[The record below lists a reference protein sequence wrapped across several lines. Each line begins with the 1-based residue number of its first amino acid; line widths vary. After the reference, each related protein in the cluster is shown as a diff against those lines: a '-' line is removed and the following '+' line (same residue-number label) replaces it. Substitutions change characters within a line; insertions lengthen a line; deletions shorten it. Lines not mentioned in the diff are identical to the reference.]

1 MPVQLKP
8 LIRALYTGL
17 FNNFRLFFF
26 SLQLID
32 LPGMIHYSQCP
43 ACGSEN
49 ITALLTATDHT
60 VSNQQFAV
68 WHCSNC
74 TLRFTQDVPGQ
85 DDIGPYYQSEKYISH
100 SDTKKS
106 LVNTL
111 YHFVRRK
118 TLLSK
123 KKLVTQQTGLLKGII
138 LDIGCGTGAFLHTMK
153 MAGWG
158 STGLEPDAIARNKA
172 AELYNLHP
180 ESPEQLFTLKESSF
194 NAITM
199 WHVLEHVH
207 DLHGYMKQLHKILA
221 ASGRLFIAVPNYT
234 SYEATVYQQNWA
246 SWDVP
251 RHLYHFS
258 PQAMKAL
265 LQQHGFVLQATR
277 PMWFDSFY
285 ISMLSEQYKNG
296 KGNIVMAFIRGLQSN
311 LKAWR
316 SKEKCSSIIYIIS
329 KG

>member
-1 MPVQLKP
+1 
-8 LIRALYTGL
+8 
-17 FNNFRLFFF
+17 
-26 SLQLID
+26 LQLID
-32 LPGMIHYSQCP
+32 LQGMIHYAQCP

-49 ITALLTATDHT
+49 ITELFKAADHT
-60 VSNQQFAV
+60 VSNQQFAI
-68 WHCSNC
+68 WHCSSC

-111 YHFVRRK
+111 YHFVRKK
-118 TLLSK
+118 TLQSK
-123 KKLVTQQTGLLKGII
+123 KNLVTQQTGLLKGIM
-138 LDIGCGTGAFLHTMK
+138 LDIGCGTGAFLNTMK

-158 STGLEPDAIARNKA
+158 ITGLEPDAIARSKA

-180 ESPEQLFTLKESSF
+180 ESPEKLFTLKEGSF

-207 DLHGYMKQLHKILA
+207 DLHGYMKQLHKILS

-234 SYEATVYQQNWA
+234 SYEATVYRQNWA

-265 LQQHGFVLQATR
+265 LLQHGFVLKAIK

-285 ISMLSEQYKNG
+285 ISMLSEQYKNR
-296 KGNIVMAFIRGLQSN
+296 KGNIFMAFIRGLQSN

-316 SKEKCSSIIYIIS
+316 SKEKCSSIIYIVS
-329 KG
+329 KA